1 MSNLVKSETQALSLF
16 NPDQFQQL
24 LQVAEYFSK
33 SDLVPKQY
41 QALPGSEQKA
51 IANTVIAFD
60 MAQRMNANPLM
71 VMQNMH
77 VIQGRP
83 SWSAQFIIAAINSSG
98 RWDEL
103 EFDYIEAGQIK
114 DIPYKEKVWDAKANQ
129 GRGAYVQQAATLK
142 GPMQNLT
149 CVCKTRKVGSTKEL
163 VGPEVTMEMAIREGW
178 YTKSDSKWQT
188 MPKIMLM
195 YRAATFWK
203 SVYAP
208 DIMMGMPSTEELRD
222 IQETTFED
230 MTLADKVKA
239 AAAPRETI
247 VIEKEPEPE
256 TKEEKSPE
264 GVDPETGEVKETEAE
279 KKKREAAEKK
289 AAKEAETAA
298 KKAEEEAFKQKEL
311 DAQAATQSDPDPVS
325 ALNDDLDEESDFP
338 SLAYN

>member
-1 MSNLVKSETQALSLF
+1 MSNIVKSETQALSLF

-41 QALPGSEQKA
+41 QAIPGSEQKA

-103 EFDYIEAGQIK
+103 DFDYFDAGEIK

-129 GRGAYVQQAATLK
+129 GRGAYIQQAATLK
-142 GPMQNLT
+142 GPMQNMT
-149 CVCKTRKVGSTKEL
+149 CVCRTRKVGSSKEL

-222 IQETTFED
+222 IQEVPYED
-230 MTLADKVKA
+230 LTLDDKVKEA
-239 AAAPRETI
+239 AKSRETI
-247 VIEKEPEPE
+247 VIEKEPEQEPA
-256 TKEEKSPE
+256 PE
-264 GVDPETGEVKETEAE
+264 GVDTETGEVKESEAE

-289 AAKEAETAA
+289 AAKEAEAA
-298 KKAEEEAFKQKEL
+298 QKKAEEEARL
-311 DAQAATQSDPDPVS
+311 AQEKADESANAGQQSPTEPS
-325 ALNDDLDEESDFP
+325 DEEDEDSDFP
-338 SLAYN
+338 SVSYN